1 MGRGNG
7 FLGKRFVLP
16 AFFPAIDI
24 GPIKLPA
31 LARLVQTLEK
41 PLAMLI
47 LRQVEAGA
55 NIIDVCVDEISVYPD
70 ERHECMRWIIPVVQ
84 KMTDEIIAIDSSDPQ
99 TLAAGLESP

>member
-1 MGRGNG
+1 MDATN
-7 FLGKRFVLP
+7 LDP
-16 AFFPAIDI
+16 AELKKTKITHVAHAIHTKNLDYI
-24 GPIKLPA
+24 
-31 LARLVQTLEK
+31 EW
-41 PLAMLI
+41 LI

-84 KMTDEIIAIDSSDPQ
+84 KMTDEIIAIDSSDSQ